1 MNIKPQHHQRNDTKI
16 IDRYLELYS
25 NILVERNNDEDY

>member
-1 MNIKPQHHQRNDTKI
+1 MNIELQHHQRNDTKI

-25 NILVERNNDEDY
+25 SILVERKNDEDY